1 MLKKAVICLS
11 LFLSAISAGAG
22 PLPADIFSAADA
34 GVRAIY
40 NLDFKTANFYI
51 NSLLEKYPDYPIAL
65 FGKTMIEWSR
75 FEYEYEKSN
84 PEQAKVFESTINASI
99 KGVNTWL
106 SRNKPEAQAYL
117 ALGGIYGVKA
127 RFELANKHYVRAY
140 FSGRKGIKYMN
151 RAAEMDPKMYDA
163 YLGEG
168 IYQYYA
174 GTLPSVVKVL
184 AKLVVNGSAQK
195 GIDYLNLVKDKG
207 NFSADTAKLL
217 LVQIS
222 IESDKYHNP
231 LLATRYI
238 NEIRAKYPQNP
249 LFNFVAVIA
258 AYENKQYDAV
268 QEQAH
273 MFLAKI
279 GKEKFYND
287 IYIARSYTALGTA
300 SMAKGNY
307 QKAKEYFESSVA
319 ATAKQPLSRWQ
330 LWNTLRLAEAM
341 DALGER
347 QEAVEIYKSVLAEKQ
362 TWGID
367 SVAKQRLKTPFKAG
381 TYPGH
386 MSPP

>member
-1 MLKKAVICLS
+1 MIKKAVISFCLA
-11 LFLSAISAGAG
+11 LSAISVGAG
-22 PLPADIFSAADA
+22 PLPTDIFVAADA
-34 GVRAIY
+34 GVKAIY

-51 NSLLEKYPDYPIAL
+51 NSLLTAHPNYPIAL

-84 PEQAKVFESTINASI
+84 PAQALVFENTIDSSI
-99 KGVNTWL
+99 KGIDKWL
-106 SRNKPEAQAYL
+106 SQNKPEAQAYL

-127 RFELANKHYVRAY
+127 RFELANKSYVRAY

-151 RAAEMDPKMYDA
+151 RAAEMDPQMYDA
-163 YLGEG
+163 YLGEAV
-168 IYQYYA
+168 YQYYA

-184 AKLVVNGSAQK
+184 AKLVVNGNAQK
-195 GIDYLNLVKDKG
+195 GIDYLNMVKEKG
-207 NFSADTAKLL
+207 RFSADTAKLL
-217 LVQIS
+217 LVQIA

-231 LLATRYI
+231 ALAQEYI
-238 NEIRAKYPQNP
+238 NEIRQKYPHNP

-258 AYENKQYDAV
+258 AYENKQYDDV
-268 QEQAH
+268 QAQAQI
-273 MFLAKI
+273 FLSKI

-307 QKAKEYFESSVA
+307 EEAKKFFQSSIT
-319 ATAKQPLSRWQ
+319 ATAAQAQSRWQ
-330 LWNTLRLAEAM
+330 LWNQLRLGETL
-341 DALGER
+341 DALGQR
-347 QEAVEIYKSVLAEKQ
+347 QQAVAVYKDIIKTKK

-367 SVAKQRLKTPFKAG
+367 DVAKERLKTPFKAG